1 MIGRIFSRIF
11 ISHDISSIEFND
23 PRIFF
28 LGPMFDFSKDAWRE
42 KGSAC
47 RFQSPE
53 LEPEPGSRFL
63 GWSGSGVCLAT
74 GLRIE
79 VRAGSRPDRPRSTC
93 EPPTNRTDDL
103 QASGAH
109 APLGDSGNGTAAV
122 PFPSPLAPYPNP
134 VYRPW
139 PVFRWLASLQE
150 RACYFLDL
158 RGHSLF
164 FPFPPPPPSPAQKK
178 KRIDGIIKACFFS
191 ILFEFLEF
199 LLKISEINLDKLIGD
214 VEIPFDL
221 YILWCRWI
229 FVKTIGDSWGSMTG
243 KNTGRVSNFVEE
255 RQVWER
261 GAGIINASRSVVH
274 MHRTSLNNRRPLLF
288 LHTRLAAIFQLL
300 CE

>member
-1 MIGRIFSRIF
+1 MENRFEIQERLASLSNRNETVALLIGRLRAIFVISCTRLCLYEIHPDRAAYESGPSFPIFLRLFHALYFYSWRKKRRNMIGRIFSRIF

-139 PVFRWLASLQE
+139 PVFRWLASLEE

-164 FPFPPPPPSPAQKK
+164 FPFPPPPPK
-178 KRIDGIIKACFFS
+178 KRS
-191 ILFEFLEF
+191 V
-199 LLKISEINLDKLIGD
+199 S
-214 VEIPFDL
+214 
-221 YILWCRWI
+221 
-229 FVKTIGDSWGSMTG
+229 TG
-243 KNTGRVSNFVEE
+243 
-255 RQVWER
+255 
-261 GAGIINASRSVVH
+261 
-274 MHRTSLNNRRPLLF
+274 
-288 LHTRLAAIFQLL
+288 
-300 CE
+300 